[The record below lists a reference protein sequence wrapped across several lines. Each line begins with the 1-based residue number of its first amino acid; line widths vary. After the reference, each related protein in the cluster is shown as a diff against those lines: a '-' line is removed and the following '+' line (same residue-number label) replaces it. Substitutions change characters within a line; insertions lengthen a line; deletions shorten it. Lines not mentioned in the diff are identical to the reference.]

1 MSIYVKVW
9 KDKLTYLEGWT
20 IATTHA
26 PYSTGNNARV
36 GIENG
41 VNQNVEDRAKLT

>member
-9 KDKLTYLEGWT
+9 KEKFTYLEGWA
-20 IATTHA
+20 IATTHTL
-26 PYSTGNNARV
+26 YSTGNNARV